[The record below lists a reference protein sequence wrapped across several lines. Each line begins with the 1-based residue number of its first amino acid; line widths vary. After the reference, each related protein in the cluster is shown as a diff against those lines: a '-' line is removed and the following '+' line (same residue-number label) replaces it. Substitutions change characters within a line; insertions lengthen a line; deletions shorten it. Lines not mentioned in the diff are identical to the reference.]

1 MLYERVKE
9 KIISGQYP
17 AGVSLR
23 QDALAKDFGTSRIP
37 VREALFMLE
46 GDGLVEFK
54 PHKGAVVRP
63 LSIKEVSELF
73 RLRALLEC
81 DLLRQALPH
90 MTEQDLTRAKEAL
103 IAYDKAV
110 ASGKNI
116 ARWFRLN
123 WLFHEAL
130 YQPAD
135 TPITL
140 NMVKLLHDNT
150 DRYQRIQ
157 MTLSGAQPRAHNEHQ
172 ELLEACDAR
181 QNEKAIALLE
191 KHLLEG
197 GHRVTDFLESSD

>member
-1 MLYERVKE
+1 
-9 KIISGQYP
+9 
-17 AGVSLR
+17 
-23 QDALAKDFGTSRIP
+23 
-37 VREALFMLE
+37 MLE

-81 DLLRQALPH
+81 DLLRQALPR
-90 MTEQDLTRAKEAL
+90 MTEKDIETAEAAL

-116 ARWFRLN
+116 ARWFKLN
-123 WLFHEAL
+123 WVFHEAL
-130 YQPAD
+130 YNPAN
-135 TPITL
+135 TLITL
-140 NMVKLLHDNT
+140 KMVKSLHDNT

-157 MTLSGAQPRAHNEHQ
+157 MMLSDAQPRAHNEHQ
-172 ELLEACDAR
+172 ELLEACRHKQPELAV
-181 QNEKAIALLE
+181 QLLE

-197 GHRVTDFLESSD
+197 GRRVTDFLEKSE